1 MLSGDRS
8 TTRGKERRTS
18 MVIATLHSDIFKV
31 MWITRIPSHRMP
43 TLARLVFPR
52 FNGHWDCWERSTG
65 NLKGGFIDKYR
76 DETISRNAPACR
88 FKLRMNR
95 KSGTRL
101 LRFQKQPKQLEL
113 GSSSQAKPRGLLLG
127 ACYGSRRSI
136 TIRRSINRSAKN
148 GDRWLR

>member
-31 MWITRIPSHRMP
+31 MWMTRIPSHRKP

-76 DETISRNAPACR
+76 ASEIRLWFGVWVDGIPG
-88 FKLRMNR
+88 FKLFKLQAWDPKIWSSIPCVISYLKFELWSLR
-95 KSGTRL
+95 SFGILGYIL
-101 LRFQKQPKQLEL
+101 LAAQSSRPQKQSFFFFHL
-113 GSSSQAKPRGLLLG
+113 
-127 ACYGSRRSI
+127 
-136 TIRRSINRSAKN
+136 
-148 GDRWLR
+148 